1 MKGLAGSCLS
11 TTPARLSGRRGLGGL
26 TGSFLDGG
34 GGTAGLSKIPAWLFG
49 RDGLIGL
56 TGLLI
61 SVGEDARFKESF
73 SSLRGHSR
81 VLRFGG
87 GYFVLV
93 SHFASTCLLGIFGV
107 GLRAIRGS
115 LSGLSCLAGSF
126 EVLVELRV
134 LRFKVRSEPFRV
146 VLLSVG
152 PDILGLALA
161 ASTSRSLRVS
171 GLLLSLFCSEE
182 P

>member
-1 MKGLAGSCLS
+1 
-11 TTPARLSGRRGLGGL
+11 
-26 TGSFLDGG
+26 
-34 GGTAGLSKIPAWLFG
+34 
-49 RDGLIGL
+49 
-56 TGLLI
+56 
-61 SVGEDARFKESF
+61 
-73 SSLRGHSR
+73 
-81 VLRFGG
+81 
-87 GYFVLV
+87 VLV